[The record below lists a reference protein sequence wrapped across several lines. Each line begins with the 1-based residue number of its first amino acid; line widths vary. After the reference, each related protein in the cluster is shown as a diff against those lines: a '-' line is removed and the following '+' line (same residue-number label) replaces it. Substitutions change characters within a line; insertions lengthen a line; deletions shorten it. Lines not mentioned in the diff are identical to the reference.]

1 MKIEKI
7 RPSPPAGSSSVDTS
21 ASEPEVTPIDV
32 KEVGNEGT
40 LEKGEKGTD
49 GLKTDGSGIV
59 NTMVEVQL
67 MQKNSDNATLDG
79 VTHTNSEIAV
89 ESYFSVMDA
98 KSESSS
104 SNQTSEIGS
113 VINLE
118 ERDSTVAVIQDTNAS
133 ELPNTEVTG
142 KLQESKK
149 ASVSD
154 SSESIEDRRK
164 QKSDTISVKEQDQ
177 LEEAQGLLK
186 SAVKT
191 GQSKEARLA
200 RVRISISSIASQ
212 LTLDLCWLAL
222 FFCSFVFNLPTCS
235 FAHLFSTYE

>member
-1 MKIEKI
+1 LKLTNADGGNKISAQKEKRSRQRPRERMKIEKI
-7 RPSPPAGSSSVDTS
+7 RPSPPADSSSVDTS

-89 ESYFSVMDA
+89 ESYFSVLDA

-177 LEEAQGLLK
+177 LEEV
-186 SAVKT
+186 SH
-191 GQSKEARLA
+191 R
-200 RVRISISSIASQ
+200 
-212 LTLDLCWLAL
+212 
-222 FFCSFVFNLPTCS
+222 
-235 FAHLFSTYE
+235 LFSLEHVGELHLISLKKMLQKIGNSVIKLF

>member
-1 MKIEKI
+1 MFLYITTQRAIVKLWHQFLLQGPLKLTNADGGNKTSAQKERRGRQPPRERMKIEKI
-7 RPSPPAGSSSVDTS
+7 RPSPPADSSSVDTS
-21 ASEPEVTPIDV
+21 ASEPEVAPVDV
-32 KEVGNEGT
+32 KKVYNEGT
-40 LEKGEKGTD
+40 LEKGEKATD
-49 GLKTDGSGIV
+49 DLKTDGSGTVV

-79 VTHTNSEIAV
+79 VTHANSEIAV
-89 ESYFSVMDA
+89 ESYFSVLDA

-154 SSESIEDRRK
+154 SSESIEDRHK

-177 LEEAQGLLK
+177 LEE
-186 SAVKT
+186 
-191 GQSKEARLA
+191 
-200 RVRISISSIASQ
+200 VRHRI
-212 LTLDLCWLAL
+212 
-222 FFCSFVFNLPTCS
+222 
-235 FAHLFSTYE
+235 FSL